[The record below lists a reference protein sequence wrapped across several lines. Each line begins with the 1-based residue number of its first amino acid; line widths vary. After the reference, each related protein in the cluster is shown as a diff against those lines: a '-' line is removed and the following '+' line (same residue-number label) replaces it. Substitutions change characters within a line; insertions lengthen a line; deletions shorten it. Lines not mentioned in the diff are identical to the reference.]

1 VKQDIEFLSAGEV
14 CRGWLILPDE
24 GQGPFPTLVMGGGW
38 CYTKEIVMPD
48 YADRFTQEGVA
59 CLLFDYRN
67 FGESEGLPRQ
77 HLDPW
82 MQIEDYRNAISFAET
97 LEAVDSNRIG
107 VWGIS
112 YSGGHALIVGALD
125 PRVKAIVSNIPVVD
139 GAKNLRIGHGEERYR
154 LLLNTLMNDRRKR
167 FGVPN
172 HQATIPM
179 ATPTPFEEL
188 ANWPY
193 PSVYHGFMDLKKTV
207 APLHEHWTTM
217 ESTEL
222 LNAYTVFPYLE
233 RITATPTLMLVAE
246 NDDLTLWDLEIEAFN
261 YVRSPDKQL
270 VVLPDI
276 THMSLYSER
285 SKLEIA
291 AEQTAPWL
299 RAKLVNHGQ
308 LPY

>member
-1 VKQDIEFLSAGEV
+1 VKTKIEFRSKGII
-14 CRGWLILPDE
+14 CRGWLITPDK
-24 GQGPFPTLVMGGGW
+24 GHGPFPTLVMAGGW

-48 YADRFTQEGVA
+48 YADHFVREGIA

-67 FGESEGLPRQ
+67 FGESDGEPRQ

-82 MQIEDYRNAISFAET
+82 MQIEDYRNAISYAET
-97 LEAVDSNRIG
+97 LESVDSNRIG

-112 YSGGHALIVGALD
+112 YSGGHVLILGALD
-125 PRVKAIVSNIPVVD
+125 SRVKVIVSNIPVVD
-139 GAKNLRIGHGEERYR
+139 GGANLRIGHGEERYR
-154 LLLNTLMNDRRKR
+154 LLLKLLLEDRRKR
-167 FGVPN
+167 FADPT
-172 HQATIPM
+172 HQGTIPM
-179 ATPTPFEEL
+179 ATATPFEEL

-193 PSVYHGFMDLKKTV
+193 PSVYHGFVKLKATV
-207 APLHEHWTTM
+207 APLHEHWTTI

-222 LNAYTVFPYLE
+222 LNAYTVFSYPE

-246 NDDLTLWDLEIEAFN
+246 NDDLTLWDLEIDAFN
-261 YVRSPDKQL
+261 RVRSPNKTL

-291 AEQTAPWL
+291 AGQTTPWL
-299 RAKLVNHGQ
+299 VRHLAGWGRLS
-308 LPY
+308 